1 MMDYFNDYEK
11 NFFDKVILCNLSK
24 ENSQEDLDLD
34 VDPRDLKL
42 VTLYSNNQATI
53 HLTGYTKK
61 M

>member
-1 MMDYFNDYEK
+1 MMDCFNDYEK

-42 VTLYSNNQATI
+42 VTLYSNNLATI

>member
-1 MMDYFNDYEK
+1 MDYYNDSEK
-11 NFFDKVILCNLSK
+11 KFFDKVILCNLSR

>member
-1 MMDYFNDYEK
+1 MMDYTDYEK
-11 NFFDKVILCNLSK
+11 KSFEEVILCNLSR
-24 ENSQEDLDLD
+24 EHRQEDLDLD

-42 VTLYSNNQATI
+42 VTLYSNNLATI

>member
-1 MMDYFNDYEK
+1 MDYYNDSEK
-11 NFFDKVILCNLSK
+11 NFFDKVILCNLSR

>member
-1 MMDYFNDYEK
+1 MDYYNDSEN
-11 NFFDKVILCNLSK
+11 NFFDKVILCNLSR